1 MPIHLAIDYHRKGAF
16 CAILEKVLE
25 EFGVGDELSEEP
37 APFQVMDSLMSETS
51 LASRCVIK

>member
-1 MPIHLAIDYHRKGAF
+1 MPIHLAIDYHRKGVF